1 MPDTP
6 LLVLIGIVVVALSVL
21 SIWQYGVALR
31 RQGGQQDV
39 ADAQQAQVAA
49 LLARQEALVTR
60 AEALVRLLEVR
71 TGVGAP
77 EAEPGAAA
85 DTRG

>member
-6 LLVLIGIVVVALSVL
+6 LLVLVGIVVVALSVL
-21 SIWQYGVALR
+21 SIWQYGAALR

-39 ADAQQAQVAA
+39 ADTQQARVAA
-49 LLARQEALVTR
+49 LLDRQEALVAR
-60 AEALVRLLEVR
+60 AEALVRRLEER
-71 TGVGAP
+71 AGGRAP

-85 DTRG
+85 DGES